1 MARVNHK
8 LVRQR
13 LDEKRSSITD
23 KQFFTSRLLAGH
35 YEDIVDAQTRRYQYN
50 RRVRVRL
57 FWEPDLGMVAD
68 TDDFL
73 IRINTGNKLVTDV
86 VGRENRYQI
95 VSGLFAH
102 ELGHV
107 LYTDFPMMQTYANY
121 LANGKWYPQVPEAD
135 NSQEEL
141 NELDFWKYV
150 KEDERNLLAVQ
161 NIALKTLNVIEDGYI
176 ENCVLNRFPGT
187 LGYGLET
194 LREVHFNRI
203 DTVTQLKEEEAEG
216 KIHIFESL
224 LQVILSYVKFGEI
237 KYGDESFAD
246 YRIQTVFELIPV
258 LDKALF
264 ARNSRE
270 RYNAVNK
277 IIIKCW
283 PHMKSFCEY
292 CKEKQDASGGAGGSG
307 SLEEAIDEALKGLIG
322 SSTIGKGTTMSVGD
336 NVGEETE
343 DESTASK
350 RASTKKNAEGEDEE
364 NEDSNSANGT
374 GGSNDESE
382 DESEGENSAE
392 GSGLP
397 MAGGSGGKKQDVTS
411 EEGGRIPYHDTDNVY
426 NPDDGETEYNDEYER
441 EKYDKAASDIER
453 VLEAMAEKATCEA
466 LEDERLAELN
476 DFAQNVSYGNVH
488 SGVRV
493 RVNRISE
500 VDEDLIEQYQRISAP
515 LITISKQLQRSIEK
529 QLKESQRGSK
539 QTNLLFGRRLDS
551 HGLHRND
558 GKVFYKN
565 NLPSKIELA
574 VGLLVDESGSM
585 YCGDRATY
593 ARAAALILYD
603 FCDSLGVPVTVY
615 GHSTSYPTGKSVV
628 ELYSYAEFDSI
639 DNLDRYRIMDI
650 QARDSNRDG
659 AALRFVAEKL
669 LKRPEQAKL
678 LILVSDGQ
686 PADYGYSG
694 SAAEEDLRGIKQE
707 YTRKGITFVA
717 AAIGDDKP
725 SIERIYGDSFLDITD
740 LNQLPTKLTAVVKR
754 HIRV

>member
-35 YEDIVDAQTRRYQYN
+35 YEDIVDAQTRRYNYN

-57 FWEPDLGMVAD
+57 YWEPDLGMVAD

-73 IRINTGNKLVTDV
+73 IRINAGNKLVTDV

-121 LANGKWYPQVPEAD
+121 LENGRWYPATPEAD
-135 NSQEEL
+135 NTQEEL

-150 KEDERNLLAVQ
+150 KEDAKNLLAVQ
-161 NIALKTLNVIEDGYI
+161 RIALKIQNVIEDGYI

-194 LREVHFNRI
+194 LRELHFEKM

-237 KYGDESFAD
+237 KYGDEAFTD

-258 LDKALF
+258 LDKALL

-270 RYNAVNK
+270 RYKAVNK

-292 CKEKQDASGGAGGSG
+292 CKNQMDASSGSGGSG
-307 SLEEAIDEALKGLIG
+307 SLEDAIDEALKGLTG
-322 SSTIGKGTTMSVGD
+322 SSTIGKGSSMPVPNPS
-336 NVGEETE
+336 GEETE

-350 RASTKKNAEGEDEE
+350 RASTRNNASEDEE
-364 NEDSNSANGT
+364 TEENSSSST
-374 GGSNDESE
+374 GGKNSDE
-382 DESEGENSAE
+382 E
-392 GSGLP
+392 GSEENTEEP
-397 MAGGSGGKKQDVTS
+397 TNAEASGGSGDGKKPDVTS
-411 EEGGRIPYHDTDNVY
+411 EEGERIPYHDTDSLY
-426 NPDDGETEYNDEYER
+426 NPDDGSLEYNDDYER

-453 VLEAMAEKATCEA
+453 VLDAMAEKATCEE

-500 VDEDLIEQYQRISAP
+500 VDEDLIEQYQQISAP

-650 QARDSNRDG
+650 KARDSNRDG

-740 LNQLPTKLTAVVKR
+740 LNQLPTKLTSVVKR